1 MSMVRLAFALAALA
15 LAGCASAEGPVVEA
29 GGDVLLPSEN
39 SFNVHLKRGEGDAW
53 MLTVGYGGDIEN
65 APKILLDG
73 KKVELEAASLSGF
86 GLYYQTTY
94 ELTRPGAYRI
104 EKREKPEDEEPRA
117 VYSFTIRT

>member
-1 MSMVRLAFALAALA
+1 MVRLAFALAALA

-29 GGDVLLPSEN
+29 GGDVLLDGN
-39 SFNVHLKRGEGDAW
+39 SFNVRLRRDGNAW
-53 MLTVGYGGDIEN
+53 MLTVGYGGEIEN
-65 APKILLDG
+65 EPKILLDG
-73 KKVELEAASLSGF
+73 KKVGLESTSASGF

-117 VYSFTIRT
+117 VYSFTLR